1 MNRSFFQSFYP
12 EGIFVIPEK
21 SKTVLTL
28 EIEKE
33 QVFEVKFYGGNKQK
47 ILILVEDVEAEFI
60 SEKDK
65 EFLGKVLGAI
75 KLTYNDVALIN
86 TFKNSS
92 LSFQDYLNQIN
103 FTKLILFGKEPK
115 GLTESGI
122 LKYKISTVGDV
133 EILHADI
140 LSEIQDDKNKKVK
153 LWEELKKLF
162 S

>member
-21 SKTVLTL
+21 SNPVVPL

-33 QVFEVKFYGGNKQK
+33 QVFDVKFYGGNKQK

-60 SEKDK
+60 GEKDK

-75 KLTYNDVALIN
+75 KLTYNDVALVN

-92 LSFQDYLNQIN
+92 LSFQDYLNQID
-103 FTKLILFGKEPK
+103 FTKLILFGKEPV
-115 GLTESGI
+115 GLTDSGI
-122 LKYKISTVGDV
+122 LKYKISTKGDV

-153 LWEELKKLF
+153 LWEELKKFF